1 MFFHKWSARAREL
14 EGQEEELKKSMPG
27 HVAGILAPKRLLLWR
42 ELMVEFG
49 YPDVGVFEEV
59 VSGFKLTGNTFL
71 DVNLPSHVQ
80 AIKAQPSGHWRVG
93 IRPPRQGA

>member
-1 MFFHKWSARAREL
+1 MILCFRQAFQANAKTQPAELARLRALFFHKWSARAREL

-59 VSGFKLTGNTFL
+59 VSGFKLTGNT
-71 DVNLPSHVQ
+71 P
-80 AIKAQPSGHWRVG
+80 
-93 IRPPRQGA
+93 